1 LIVEQFSLH
10 TPNGFHRP
18 HYLVIP
24 LSHNL
29 DDVRWDDYLIDGSSL
44 AIWLKHHEK
53 WMAENP
59 LGEIETRL
67 NGDPHLLIYRH
78 TPQDIHLL
86 FLSHSV
92 SLENENTMMAI
103 IMWNQNG
110 QMVYYNN
117 RNYHA
122 LPYFEHG
129 KDWFLQSK
137 GTFLTNAG
145 LDDVSADFVEHA
157 FDNKLFQIK
166 KDIVHSSGVNS
177 FIDSIPIQQRDRY
190 FHCFVFQHN
199 PSQQEMGLQLGI
211 QERKFTRII
220 DNFQLGLLE
229 VDNQGNIINANPSFC
244 KMSGYN
250 LGELVGKDAGQLLLN
265 DDNREVMKQINHKRS
280 LGYTDAYELCVRNK
294 KGEKRWWLISGAPN
308 IDEFGHDNGSIGI
321 HWDITLQKELE
332 FSLQIDKQRAEALA
346 DFKTQFLANM
356 SHEIRTPLNA
366 IVGMIR
372 ELKLLSNSQQQTD
385 FLHIADIASE
395 SLLNIINDVLDFSKL
410 EAGKVSL
417 EQIPFSP
424 TVAIQNAA
432 LLIADRVKEKQL
444 NLHLEGLPSPELSFI
459 GDPNRLQ
466 QCLLNILSNAA
477 KFTHVGDITVG
488 FEIIEENDS
497 LCQVDI
503 SITDT
508 GVGMDPDFMNR
519 VFDKFSQADETVTR
533 KYGGSGLGLSITK
546 SFVEMMGGKIQI
558 ESKKH
563 VGTTVHL
570 TIPFPKAQVSA
581 ALPMEKTT
589 IEDIHV
595 QGMRVLVV
603 EDNALNRAVA
613 KAFLS
618 RHKIQVTEAFDGLE
632 ALAIVE
638 RQSFDLIFMDIQM
651 PGMDGIEVCTLMRD
665 KGITTPII
673 ALTANAQQSEKV
685 KCERAGMN
693 DYLIKPFQEQQILQ
707 VLNTFSSNHSI
718 SIAEN
723 DLSPAAVSNE
733 PSFKLDRIKDL
744 VGDEIEVVNSIV
756 QLFVREGSRIANEV
770 EKAIHENDIAM
781 IRARLHEL
789 RPNLH
794 NMGMEKA
801 MSHLENFRAH
811 IIDDQMVGNAQNIGL
826 NMVNE
831 MRIAIA
837 EMEEYLKK
845 F

>member
-1 LIVEQFSLH
+1 VEPFSFH

-18 HYLVIP
+18 LYLT
-24 LSHNL
+24 LSEDQIISDWEIDL
-29 DDVRWDDYLIDGSSL
+29 FEIDG
-44 AIWLKHHEK
+44 AAAPVWATHHQELWK
-53 WMAENP
+53 TDST
-59 LGEIETRL
+59 GQIEVRL
-67 NGDPHLLIYRH
+67 NGEPFVLIH
-78 TPQDIHLL
+78 QKIDKQIHLL
-86 FLSHSV
+86 FLSHLI
-92 SLENENTMMAI
+92 SLENENTMMAMMVLDRLGRI
-103 IMWNQNG
+103 I
-110 QMVYYNN
+110 YYNN
-117 RNYHA
+117 RNYNA
-122 LPYFEHG
+122 LPYFQSAE
-129 KDWFLQSK
+129 DWFMQSK
-137 GTFLTNAG
+137 CTFLESSG
-145 LDDVSADFVEHA
+145 LDLISSEFVEHSFNA
-157 FDNKLFQIK
+157 KALQIK
-166 KDIVHSSGVNS
+166 KDIVHPSGSNS
-177 FIDSIPIQQRDRY
+177 FIDSIPIQHQNSH

-199 PSQQEMGLQLGI
+199 PTQQEMGLQLGI

-229 VDNQGNIINANPSFC
+229 VDNQGVILNANPSFC
-244 KMSGYN
+244 KMSGYT
-250 LGELVGKDAGQLLLN
+250 LGELIGKDAGVLLLN

-280 LGYTDAYELCVRNK
+280 QGYTDAYELNVRNK

-332 FSLQIDKQRAEALA
+332 LSLQIDKQRAEALA

-372 ELKLLSNSQQQTD
+372 ELKLLSNNQQQTD

-417 EQIPFSP
+417 EQIPFSL
-424 TVAIQNAA
+424 ANALQNAA
-432 LLIADRVKEKQL
+432 LLIADRVQEKQL
-444 NLHLEGLPSPELSFI
+444 SFHLKGLPSSELSFI
-459 GDPNRLQ
+459 GDPNRIQ

-477 KFTHVGDITVG
+477 KFTHVGEITLG
-488 FEIIEENDS
+488 FEIIEEDENR
-497 LCQVDI
+497 CQVDI
-503 SITDT
+503 SISDT
-508 GVGMDPDFMNR
+508 GVGMDQDFLNR
-519 VFDKFSQADETVTR
+519 VFEKFTQADETVSR

-546 SFVEMMGGKIQI
+546 SFVEMMGGNIQI

-563 VGTTVHL
+563 VGTKVHL
-570 TIPFPKAQVSA
+570 NIPFQKAKDSNEI
-581 ALPMEKTT
+581 LLEKTIT
-589 IEDIHV
+589 DDIHV

-613 KAFLS
+613 KAFLT

-632 ALAIVE
+632 ALALVE
-638 RQSFDLIFMDIQM
+638 RLNFDLIFMDIQM

-665 KGITTPII
+665 KGLTTPII

-685 KCERAGMN
+685 KCEKAGMD

-707 VLNTFSSNHSI
+707 VLNKFSSSLNTTI
-718 SIAEN
+718 PEN
-723 DLSPAAVSNE
+723 DTSSEISDHE

-770 EKAIHENDIAM
+770 EKAIHENDIGM

-801 MSHLENFRAH
+801 MGYLENFRAH
-811 IIDDQMVGNAQNIGL
+811 IIDDQMVGNAQSIGL
-826 NMVNE
+826 NMVKE
-831 MRIAIA
+831 MRIAIT
-837 EMEEYLKK
+837 EMEEYLKQ

>member
-1 LIVEQFSLH
+1 MEPFSFH

-18 HYLVIP
+18 LYLT
-24 LSHNL
+24 LSEDQIISDWEIDL
-29 DDVRWDDYLIDGSSL
+29 FEIDG
-44 AIWLKHHEK
+44 AAAPVWATHHQELWK
-53 WMAENP
+53 TDST
-59 LGEIETRL
+59 GQIEVRL
-67 NGDPHLLIYRH
+67 NGEPFVLIH
-78 TPQDIHLL
+78 QKIDKQIHLL
-86 FLSHSV
+86 FLSHLI
-92 SLENENTMMAI
+92 SLENENTMMAMMVLDRLGRI
-103 IMWNQNG
+103 I
-110 QMVYYNN
+110 YYNN
-117 RNYHA
+117 RNYNA
-122 LPYFEHG
+122 LPYFQSAE
-129 KDWFLQSK
+129 DWFMQSK
-137 GTFLTNAG
+137 CTFLESSG
-145 LDDVSADFVEHA
+145 LDLISSEFVEHSFNA
-157 FDNKLFQIK
+157 KALQIK
-166 KDIVHSSGVNS
+166 KDIVHPSGSNS
-177 FIDSIPIQQRDRY
+177 FIDSIPIQHQNSH

-199 PSQQEMGLQLGI
+199 PTQQEMGLQLGI

-229 VDNQGNIINANPSFC
+229 VDNQGVILNANPSFC
-244 KMSGYN
+244 KMSGYT
-250 LGELVGKDAGQLLLN
+250 LGELIGKDAGVLLLN

-280 LGYTDAYELCVRNK
+280 QGYTDAYELNVRNK

-332 FSLQIDKQRAEALA
+332 LSLQIDKQRAEALA

-372 ELKLLSNSQQQTD
+372 ELKLLSNNQQQTD

-417 EQIPFSP
+417 EQIPFSL
-424 TVAIQNAA
+424 ANALQNAA
-432 LLIADRVKEKQL
+432 LLIADRVQEKQL
-444 NLHLEGLPSPELSFI
+444 SFHLKGLPSSELSFI
-459 GDPNRLQ
+459 GDPNRIQ

-477 KFTHVGDITVG
+477 KFTHVGEITLG
-488 FEIIEENDS
+488 FEIIEEDENR
-497 LCQVDI
+497 CQVDI
-503 SITDT
+503 SISDT
-508 GVGMDPDFMNR
+508 GVGMDQDFLNR
-519 VFDKFSQADETVTR
+519 VFEKFTQADETVSR

-546 SFVEMMGGKIQI
+546 SFVEMMGGNIQI

-563 VGTTVHL
+563 VGTKVHL
-570 TIPFPKAQVSA
+570 NIPFQKAKDSNEI
-581 ALPMEKTT
+581 LLEKTIT
-589 IEDIHV
+589 DDIHV

-613 KAFLS
+613 KAFLT

-632 ALAIVE
+632 ALALVE
-638 RQSFDLIFMDIQM
+638 RLNFDLIFMDIQM

-665 KGITTPII
+665 KGLTTPII

-685 KCERAGMN
+685 KCEKAGMD

-707 VLNTFSSNHSI
+707 VLNKFSSSLNTTI
-718 SIAEN
+718 PEN
-723 DLSPAAVSNE
+723 DTSSEISDHE

-770 EKAIHENDIAM
+770 EKAIHENDIGM

-801 MSHLENFRAH
+801 MGYLENFRAH
-811 IIDDQMVGNAQNIGL
+811 IIDDQMVGNAQSIGL
-826 NMVNE
+826 NMVKE
-831 MRIAIA
+831 MRIAIT
-837 EMEEYLKK
+837 EMEEYLKQ